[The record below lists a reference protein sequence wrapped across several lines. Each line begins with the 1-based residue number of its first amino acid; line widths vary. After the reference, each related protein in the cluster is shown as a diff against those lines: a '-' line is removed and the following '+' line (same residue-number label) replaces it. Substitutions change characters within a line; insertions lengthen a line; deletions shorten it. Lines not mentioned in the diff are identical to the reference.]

1 MRRCDAQKADEEED
15 GDKNETL
22 RRRGQ
27 LLATEVHILGFLVLE
42 RQKLISAQMIR
53 NVSNEEKQNN
63 FVYFWAV
70 LKAPQI
76 SIIF

>member
-1 MRRCDAQKADEEED
+1 MRRCDAQKADEEEEED

-27 LLATEVHILGFLVLE
+27 LLAIEVHILGFLVLE

-53 NVSNEEKQNN
+53 NVSNEEK
-63 FVYFWAV
+63 A
-70 LKAPQI
+70 K
-76 SIIF
+76 

>member
-1 MRRCDAQKADEEED
+1 MKSGERKDLRRCDAQKADEED

-42 RQKLISAQMIR
+42 RQKLISAQMTR
-53 NVSNEEKQNN
+53 NVSNEEK
-63 FVYFWAV
+63 A
-70 LKAPQI
+70 K
-76 SIIF
+76 